1 MGVAGIRTEMD
12 ALAAM
17 RLDREGEEAARLQ
30 HAADL
35 GEDLV
40 ERRQVDEHV
49 GRQDEVGR
57 PLRLLPQK
65 AEKVALV
72 QPVVEAR
79 PARCGEHAR
88 RQVDAFN
95 PAVGA
100 GEGLAGE
107 AGAAA
112 EVERALCPQPAPVG
126 REGAPHRRAQEL
138 GPTVIQVLD
147 ELLVEGAGVIVE
159 QGAHVARAD
168 RLLQRHGAEPGEV
181 DADAERVL
189 GIAIERPHQRRQRR
203 LVLSERGPGPAEQRL
218 RRREERRPLQ
228 ALLGQ
233 LGGGAV
239 IAVLQGRL
247 GIGVAAVGEKVAG
260 GAESRAWRH
269 DGDQREPIHA
279 ARFLAQPQPVIP
291 GRSQGGK
298 GPETGPDEAARDDM
312 ADAAHRFVTNDAAAQ
327 E

>member
-1 MGVAGIRTEMD
+1 M
-12 ALAAM
+12 
-17 RLDREGEEAARLQ
+17 
-30 HAADL
+30 
-35 GEDLV
+35 
-40 ERRQVDEHV
+40 
-49 GRQDEVGR
+49 
-57 PLRLLPQK
+57 
-65 AEKVALV
+65 

-79 PARCGEHAR
+79 PARLR
-88 RQVDAFN
+88 RAC
-95 PAVGA
+95 AATGRRRRSAGGA
-100 GEGLAGE
+100 GEGLPGE

-126 REGAPHRRAQEL
+126 REGAPHGRAQEL
-138 GPTVIQVLD
+138 GPAVVQVLD

-168 RLLQRHGAEPGEV
+168 RLLRRHGAEPGEV

-203 LVLSERGPGPAEQRL
+203 LALSERGPGPAEQRL

-247 GIGVAAVGEKVAG
+247 GIGIAAVGEKVAG

-291 GRSQGGK
+291 G
-298 GPETGPDEAARDDM
+298 
-312 ADAAHRFVTNDAAAQ
+312 
-327 E
+327 